1 MKIKISKSQ
10 WELAGKKAGWIKT
23 SMREMRELILDLD
36 SMELLEQ
43 LKKDDLVANNIW
55 MISYNKST
63 FEDTR
68 LLSSLSSLYG
78 NTIKFIEELFK
89 AANVLAKNSK
99 SGQTMTAEVFAK
111 KIFPDIDYFWEAIK
125 QNDSI
130 YDTER
135 SIEKRDVEMGD
146 DQALGDYEKYGP
158 DQQKPQF

>member
-1 MKIKISKSQ
+1 MSKRE
-10 WELAGKKAGWIKT
+10 WELAGKRAGWIKT

-36 SMELLEQ
+36 TMELLEQ
-43 LKKDDLVANNIW
+43 LKNDDLVANNIW
-55 MISYNKST
+55 IISYNKST

-89 AANVLAKNSK
+89 SANVLAKNNK
-99 SGQTMTAEVFAK
+99 SGQTMTTEIFAK

-125 QNDSI
+125 ENDSI

-135 SIEKRDVEMGD
+135 SIEKRDIEMGD
-146 DQALGDYEKYGP
+146 DRSLGDYEKYGP